1 MNNQQKWV
9 AFSTIVRREIRR
21 FMRIWPQTL
30 VPPVITMALYFVI
43 FGKLIGSRIGEMSDL
58 PYIQFVAPGL
68 IMMSIITN
76 SYANVVSSFFG
87 SKFQRNIEELLVSPT
102 PNWIILTGY
111 VVGGMSRGIGVGLI
125 VTLLSLYFAEFSLH
139 SIPVTIGIVLM
150 TALMFSLAGLINA
163 IFANSFDDISII
175 PTFVL
180 TPLIYLGGVFYSIDL
195 LGGLWKAISLFNP
208 ILYMVNAF
216 RYGMVGITDIN
227 IVGSFAMVGL
237 FSALLFTVAL
247 FLLEK
252 GSRLRS

>member
-1 MNNQQKWV
+1 MNSQQKWV
-9 AFSTIVRREIRR
+9 AFVTIVRREVRR

-30 VPPVITMALYFVI
+30 VPPVITIALYFVI
-43 FGKLIGSRIGEMSDL
+43 FGKLIGSRIGEMSAL

-68 IMMSIITN
+68 IMMSVITN
-76 SYANVVSSFFG
+76 SYSNVVSSFFG

-102 PNWIILTGY
+102 PNWIILIGY
-111 VVGGMSRGIGVGLI
+111 VVGGMSRGLGVGLI
-125 VTLLSLYFAEFSLH
+125 VTVLSVYFAEFSLYNL
-139 SIPVTIGIVLM
+139 PVTVAIIVM
-150 TALMFSLAGLINA
+150 TSLMFSLAGLINA

-195 LGGLWKAISLFNP
+195 LGGFWKSVSLFNP

-216 RYGMVGITDIN
+216 RYGMVGISDID
-227 IVGSFAMVGL
+227 IVWSFVMVSFFSVLL
-237 FSALLFTVAL
+237 FLVALL
-247 FLLEK
+247 LLEK

>member
-1 MNNQQKWV
+1 MNNQQKWIALV
-9 AFSTIVRREIRR
+9 TIVRREVRR

-30 VPPVITMALYFVI
+30 VPPVITIVLYFVI
-43 FGKLIGSRIGEMSDL
+43 FGKLIGSRIGEMSAL
-58 PYIQFVAPGL
+58 PYIQFVAPSL
-68 IMMSIITN
+68 IMMSVITN
-76 SYANVVSSFFG
+76 SYSNVVSSFFG

-102 PNWIILTGY
+102 PNWIILVGY
-111 VVGGMSRGIGVGLI
+111 VIGGMSRGLGVGLI
-125 VTLLSLYFAEFSLH
+125 VTVISLYFADFALH
-139 SIPVTIGIVLM
+139 SLPVTLAIVLM
-150 TALMFSLAGLINA
+150 TSLMFSLAGLINA

-195 LGGLWKAISLFNP
+195 LGEFWKSVSLFNP

-227 IVGSFAMVGL
+227 IFWSFAMISF
-237 FSALLFTVAL
+237 FSFLLFAVAL
-247 FLLEK
+247 ILLER